1 MSKENKS
8 DKNTNNEENVGVE
21 ATSGSTP
28 ASVYTP
34 PTELLEN
41 DATVASAGENVTAP
55 VTKIGNRRLGT
66 GVIIGISAAA
76 VALIAGVFGGGI
88 AVGATAANHGPSGD
102 RPQMESAEGPMQGGA
117 MEHGEKQGGAMEHG
131 EKQGGKMQG
140 GKMQGGPGSDLDGH
154 RGEDMPRGHDA
165 DHDDMMPRS
174 TDSSTGSSS
183 TPAPT
188 N

>member
-28 ASVYTP
+28 ASVNTP
-34 PTELLEN
+34 PTESLEN
-41 DATVASAGENVTAP
+41 DANVASASENVIAP

-66 GVIIGISAAA
+66 GAIIGISAAA

-117 MEHGEKQGGAMEHG
+117 MEHGEKQGG
-131 EKQGGKMQG
+131 
-140 GKMQGGPGSDLDGH
+140 KMQGGPGSDMDGP

-165 DHDDMMPRS
+165 DADHDDMMPGS

>member
-34 PTELLEN
+34 PTESLEN
-41 DATVASAGENVTAP
+41 DANVASASENVTAP

-102 RPQMESAEGPMQGGA
+102 RPQMESAEGPMQGGP
-117 MEHGEKQGGAMEHG
+117 MEHGEKQGGPMEH
-131 EKQGGKMQG
+131 
-140 GKMQGGPGSDLDGH
+140 GKMQGGPGSDMDGP

-165 DHDDMMPRS
+165 DHDDMMPGS